1 MMRDLI
7 AHGAPANQADADG
20 RTPLMIAAMHGWPD
34 VARELLAA
42 HAAVN
47 TRDHEGRLAIDY
59 ADPADRDML
68 GLLKD
73 AGSEPPAGRSGRD
86 VCDAEKALDRLG
98 YDTPIIDCIAGQ
110 QLAAVVRRF
119 QQDHS
124 LPTTGELD
132 PATKRALGIRQVH
145 R

>member
-1 MMRDLI
+1 
-7 AHGAPANQADADG
+7 
-20 RTPLMIAAMHGWPD
+20 
-34 VARELLAA
+34 
-42 HAAVN
+42 
-47 TRDHEGRLAIDY
+47 
-59 ADPADRDML
+59 ML

-73 AGSEPPAGRSGRD
+73 AGSEPPTGRSGRT

-110 QLAAVVRRF
+110 QLAAVVRKF

-132 PATKRALGIRQVH
+132 GATKRVLGIR
-145 R
+145 